1 MKLHEKIYT
10 CRKKAGLS
18 QEALAEKLGVSRQS
32 VSKWETGESV
42 PEITKLPILA
52 NIFNVTTDWLLSESD
67 EYKPNNINTTNED
80 EKIRQERIKNFNR
93 EFADKPQYPQW
104 IDNAPK
110 LIGQFIKRFG
120 WIAGLYVSFIGIL
133 FTLFGIF
140 AKGMT
145 KMLFKYTAFSETE
158 LFPGNSF
165 FPNSSFFDTVITK
178 NPVSAIASFIII
190 IGVIFIIAGIALALI
205 LKYYSKKQ

>member
-1 MKLHEKIYT
+1 MKLHEKIYA

-42 PEITKLPILA
+42 PEISKLSILA
-52 NIFNVTTDWLLSESD
+52 NIFDVTTDWLLNESD
-67 EYKPNNINTTNED
+67 EYKPNNTNASNED
-80 EKIRQERIKNFNR
+80 ERIRQERIKKFNSG
-93 EFADKPQYPQW
+93 FADKPQYPQW

-120 WIAGLYVSFIGIL
+120 WLAGLYVSFIGLL

-140 AKGMT
+140 AKSMT
-145 KMLFKYTAFSETE
+145 KMLFKYTAY
-158 LFPGNSF
+158 PVPDNSF

-178 NPVSAIASFIII
+178 NPVSAIATFIII
-190 IGVIFIIAGIALALI
+190 IGAVFIVAGITLALI
-205 LKYYSKKQ
+205 LKHYSKKQ